1 MPSSPGFQS
10 MAAEAPSSPTTTPVR
25 TVVLFS
31 GNVLRPSKSRALA
44 SRIGERLAAAVGNVN
59 LTPLDLCDAGRAL
72 GAAYARSEFSAQAEH
87 VVSSLE
93 NADALVVVTPIHNGS
108 YPGLFKHLIDFIDR
122 DALAGKPVLLGASGG
137 GQRHAMMIGHEL
149 VPLFSFF
156 AAQIS
161 AYPVFEP
168 DRALE
173 TAPDEIDQMT
183 YRIDRAVRQFALML
197 GP

>member
-1 MPSSPGFQS
+1 MPSSPGSQS
-10 MAAEAPSSPTTTPVR
+10 MAAEALSLPTTTPLR
-25 TVVLFS
+25 NVVLFS

-44 SRIGERLAAAVGNVN
+44 SRIGERLAAVGNVN
-59 LTPLDLCDAGRAL
+59 LTPLDLYDAGRAL
-72 GAAYARSEFSAQAEH
+72 GAAYARSELSAQAEH

-137 GQRHAMMIGHEL
+137 GQRHAMMIGHQL
-149 VPLFSFF
+149 VPLFGFF

-168 DRALE
+168 DPALE
-173 TAPDEIDQMT
+173 TAPDEIDQMAS
-183 YRIDRAVRQFALML
+183 RIDRAVRQFALML